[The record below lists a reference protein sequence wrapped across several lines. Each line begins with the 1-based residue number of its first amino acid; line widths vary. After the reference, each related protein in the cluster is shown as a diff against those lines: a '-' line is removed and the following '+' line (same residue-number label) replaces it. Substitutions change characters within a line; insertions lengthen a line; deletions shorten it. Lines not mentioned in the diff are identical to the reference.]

1 MKVNIY
7 SQLRNMI
14 ILSIKK
20 MLSEKGDERMKLIG
34 DTFKSILE
42 GVFVGEIL
50 FVI

>member
-14 ILSIKK
+14 IFFFKCK
-20 MLSEKGDERMKLIG
+20 VSEKGDERMKLI
-34 DTFKSILE
+34 DVTFKSILE
-42 GVFVGEIL
+42 GVFAGEIL